1 MATTHLDVCAVVPA
15 AGFGRRMQTECPKQ
29 YLSIGNQTIL
39 EHSVHAL
46 LAHPRVKRVV
56 IAISPGDSRFAQ
68 LPLANH
74 PQITVVDGGDERA
87 DSVLTGLK
95 AAGDA
100 QWVLVHD
107 AARPCLHQDDL
118 ARLLALSETSRTGG
132 ILAAPVR
139 DTMKRAEP
147 GKNAIAHTVDRNGLW
162 HALTPQFFPRE
173 LLHDCL
179 TRALNE
185 GATITDEASAL
196 EYCGFHPQLVEGRAD
211 NIKVTRPE
219 DLALAEFYL
228 TRNHPS
234 GEYIMRIGHGF
245 DVHAFGGEGPIIIGG
260 VRIPYEK
267 GLLAHSDGDVA
278 LHALTDALL
287 GAAALG
293 DIGKLFPDTDPA
305 FKGADSRE
313 LLREAWRRIQAKGY
327 TLGNV
332 DVTIIAQA
340 PKMLPHI
347 PQMRVFIAEDLGCHM
362 DDVNVKATTTEKLGF
377 TGRGEGIACEAVALL
392 IKATK

>member
-74 PQITVVDGGDERA
+74 PRIT
-87 DSVLTGLK
+87 
-95 AAGDA
+95 
-100 QWVLVHD
+100 
-107 AARPCLHQDDL
+107 
-118 ARLLALSETSRTGG
+118 LSETSRTGG

-228 TRNHPS
+228 TR
-234 GEYIMRIGHGF
+234 
-245 DVHAFGGEGPIIIGG
+245 
-260 VRIPYEK
+260 
-267 GLLAHSDGDVA
+267 
-278 LHALTDALL
+278 
-287 GAAALG
+287 
-293 DIGKLFPDTDPA
+293 
-305 FKGADSRE
+305 
-313 LLREAWRRIQAKGY
+313 
-327 TLGNV
+327 
-332 DVTIIAQA
+332 TIHQ
-340 PKMLPHI
+340 
-347 PQMRVFIAEDLGCHM
+347 E
-362 DDVNVKATTTEKLGF
+362 NT
-377 TGRGEGIACEAVALL
+377 
-392 IKATK
+392 